1 MIKKIKAKLTYQL
14 KKSKQTNDVFLQRPP
29 SGLKNKVRSENESFY
44 DATNRN
50 QGKSIQIVRVFIP
63 DGLQAGQKV
72 TLHYLEGSN
81 KVQTIDIPPRSTW
94 RFENCNGEP
103 RPFFFVPIIT
113 QDSSTVASFLPYFSD
128 KAPAHKIKVKEEAKQ
143 KPPSQSGKKA
153 CHCAV
158 SLGVYDSLC
167 TKAQPAPNI

>member
-1 MIKKIKAKLTYQL
+1 MIETIKAKLTYQL
-14 KKSKQTNDVFLQRPP
+14 KKSKQTNDVFLQRSP

-72 TLHYLEGSN
+72 KLHYLEGSN

-113 QDSSTVASFLPYFSD
+113 QDSSTVASHSSTSPTKPRRTES
-128 KAPAHKIKVKEEAKQ
+128 KSKKKQNKSHPAK
-143 KPPSQSGKKA
+143 SGKKA

-158 SLGVYDSLC
+158 SIGVYDSFC
-167 TKAQPAPNI
+167 PHHGNV